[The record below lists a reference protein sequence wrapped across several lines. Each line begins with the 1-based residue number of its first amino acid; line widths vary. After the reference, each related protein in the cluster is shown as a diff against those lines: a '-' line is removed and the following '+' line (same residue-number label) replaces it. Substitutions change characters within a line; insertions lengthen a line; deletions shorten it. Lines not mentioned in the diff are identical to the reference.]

1 MDFPVAF
8 WQLNLVLLRPTFH
21 VEHVFETSFYVSTHG
36 LWVVLVSEST
46 PEVLGTPLLHQHGE
60 YSAKNS
66 EIW

>member
-1 MDFPVAF
+1 MLSMIPV
-8 WQLNLVLLRPTFH
+8 RPVRTLSTH
-21 VEHVFETSFYVSTHG
+21 NYVSTHG